1 MGWKPKILGLQND
14 KGEEYMSDKFFQ
26 FTTQHGIQRQHS
38 TQNRPQ

>member
-14 KGEEYMSDKFFQ
+14 KGEEYMSDKF
-26 FTTQHGIQRQHS
+26 TTQHGIQRQHS